1 MHVRD
6 SGMTTPSTI
15 PLSDGLHVVLGY
27 GPLGRA
33 VCAALAERGADVAVV
48 TRQVPDDLPER
59 VRGIEADLADPEAAR
74 VALADASVAYH
85 CLNGP
90 YSRWPEVLPPLMEGV
105 ITGADRAGATVVFG
119 DNLYAYGPVDGPVHE
134 GLPEAA
140 TFPNGAVRT
149 LITRA
154 LLAAHE
160 AGDLQA
166 VVARGSDFFGPH
178 VRVSIA
184 GAGVVGRLLAGQRPQ
199 AIGDPDLPHTL
210 TFIADF
216 AEAMLQ
222 LGADDGAHGR
232 AWHVPNPPTETIRAF
247 AERVARVAGV
257 RPLPLQVAPYLG
269 MRIAALVAAPVKAV
283 LQVRYQTVR
292 PWVVDHGAYA
302 ERFGDHATD
311 WDEAVERTVAWY
323 RSQEP

>member
-1 MHVRD
+1 
-6 SGMTTPSTI
+6 MTIPSTAS
-15 PLSDGLHVVLGY
+15 LSDGLHVVLGF

-33 VCAALAERGADVAVV
+33 VCAALTAHGADVAVV
-48 TRQVPDDLPER
+48 TRTTPGDLPSG

-90 YSRWPEVLPPLMEGV
+90 YSRWPQVLPPLMEGV
-105 ITGADRAGATVVFG
+105 VHGADRAGATVVFG

-140 TFPNGAVRT
+140 TFPNGAVRAR
-149 LITRA
+149 ITRR
-154 LLAAHE
+154 LLDAHD
-160 AGDLQA
+160 AGDLRA

-184 GAGVVGRLLAGQRPQ
+184 GAGIVGRLLAGQRPQ
-199 AIGDPDLPHTL
+199 AIGNPDLPHTL

-216 AEAMLQ
+216 AEAMLR
-222 LGADDGAHGR
+222 LGAAEDAHGR
-232 AWHVPNPPTETIRAF
+232 AWHVPNPPTESIRAF
-247 AERVARVAGV
+247 AERVARVAEV
-257 RPLPLQVAPYLG
+257 APQRLQVAPYFA
-269 MRIAALVAAPVKAV
+269 MRLAALVAPPVKAV

-292 PWVVDHGAYA
+292 PWVVEHGAYA
-302 ERFGDHATD
+302 ARFGDHATA
-311 WDEAVERTVAWY
+311 WDEAVARTVAWY
-323 RSQEP
+323 RSAST